1 MDNRDVNL
9 RIRVTQDLKAKLE
22 NVCRRKLSSQQDVIE
37 TLVEW
42 FVDLDETLQSVI
54 LGQIGPRDEAT
65 MLKMVLQ
72 RLGTNSSTD
81 KNDSPLAQIPVNSTN
96 R

>member
-1 MDNRDVNL
+1 MDNRNVNL
-9 RIRVTQDLKAKLE
+9 RIRVTQDLKGKLE

-42 FVDLDETLQSVI
+42 FVELDETLQSVI

-72 RLGTNSSTD
+72 RLG
-81 KNDSPLAQIPVNSTN
+81 KNPSANKSDSPIAHIPVNSAN
-96 R
+96 